1 MEREVKK
8 EKNTPIW
15 SKLSSSMS
23 YYLRSCDMTLSD
35 EEILEDYLYIAFGES
50 EIDGNLIYL
59 NKQTRE
65 WVEIDKYLQERIK
78 DTFIERLEKK
88 RVKENKQYV
97 AVEELECEDVEKPYK
112 NNVIE
117 FKNI

>member
-8 EKNTPIW
+8 ENNTPIW

-35 EEILEDYLYIAFGES
+35 EEILEDHLSISFGES
-50 EIDGNLIYL
+50 EIDGNLIYM

-78 DTFIERLEKK
+78 CVFIERLQKK
-88 RVKENKQYV
+88 RTKENKLYEV
-97 AVEELECEDVEKPYK
+97 IEGMREKNIKSYK
-112 NNVIE
+112 NNVIV
-117 FKNI
+117 FKKI